1 MFSGPFIWTHLD
13 FSPLLFCKARTPHS
27 FSVLTNRLF
36 VHFFTWRLVH
46 FSSCLFTF
54 SPICSALAFRQLRPV
69 MRQTA
74 VREDKAFTQILF
86 VCRRE
91 PLLGH
96 SGSCRG
102 HCTAKHV
109 ALFNFFWRIQAAEY
123 MAGNRNSHRNSLF
136 PNNESHEPIHTN
148 LRRTHHAKCRYH
160 ATSS

>member
-54 SPICSALAFRQLRPV
+54 SPICSAMAFRQLRPV

-96 SGSCRG
+96 SGSCRE

-109 ALFNFFWRIQAAEY
+109 ALFYFSGGYRLQNIWQGTGILIATLFSRT
-123 MAGNRNSHRNSLF
+123 MSHANLSI
-136 PNNESHEPIHTN
+136 PI
-148 LRRTHHAKCRYH
+148 
-160 ATSS
+160 